1 MKKSHLKY
9 LKWDSNRKTSYKIKK
24 NIELS
29 HLNIRGSFSHCLVDL
44 IIFVFYYYYK
54 SFHFQFL
61 LIKLNFA
68 FIISV
73 TKAFFFLTKV
83 FI

>member
-9 LKWDSNRKTSYKIKK
+9 LKWYSNRKNPYKKK
-24 NIELS
+24 KIELS

-68 FIISV
+68 FVISV
-73 TKAFFFLTKV
+73 TKAFFFPY
-83 FI
+83 